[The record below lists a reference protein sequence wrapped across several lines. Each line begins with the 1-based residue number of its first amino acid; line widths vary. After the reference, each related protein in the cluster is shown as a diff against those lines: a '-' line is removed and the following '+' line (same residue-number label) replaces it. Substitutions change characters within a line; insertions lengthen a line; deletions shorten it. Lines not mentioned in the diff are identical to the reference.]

1 MKGLGVI
8 SGSQLHHLRKHIGK
22 PVIVADNGD
31 LILVDEHTKKVDV
44 LRGGAADYVP
54 LITVEG
60 LDRARTYWA
69 RMEALSFGA
78 DGAHER
84 MDAIEEDALDAA
96 NDLLDDVV
104 GGWPVQ
110 AHDERLT
117 EVVQCQAIRDFKEGQ
132 PS

>member
-31 LILVDEHTKKVDV
+31 LILVDERTHKVDV

-54 LITVEG
+54 LIAVEG

-69 RMEALSFGA
+69 CMEALSFGA

-84 MDAIEEDALDAA
+84 IDAIEEDALNAA
-96 NDLLDDVV
+96 NDLLDEIV

-117 EVVQCQAIRDFKEGQ
+117 EVVQCQAIRDFKEGR